1 MAQVKRVISDSGK
14 IIYDA
19 KRTSETRHSDI
30 SSALALALEA
40 MHEMPKNASN
50 PITHSNFSSF
60 GPRAG
65 VFCRY

>member
-1 MAQVKRVISDSGK
+1 MAQVKRGISDTGK

-40 MHEMPKNASN
+40 MHEMPKNA
-50 PITHSNFSSF
+50 T
-60 GPRAG
+60 
-65 VFCRY
+65 

>member
-1 MAQVKRVISDSGK
+1 MAQVKRVISDTGK
-14 IIYDA
+14 IVYDA

-50 PITHSNFSSF
+50 PISHTNFSPF
-60 GPRAG
+60 GQRAH